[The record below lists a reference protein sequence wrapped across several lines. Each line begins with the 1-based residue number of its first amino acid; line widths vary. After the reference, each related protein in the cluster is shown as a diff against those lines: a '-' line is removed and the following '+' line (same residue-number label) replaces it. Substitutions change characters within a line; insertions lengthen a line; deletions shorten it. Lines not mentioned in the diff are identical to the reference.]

1 MIYYMELNGSDD
13 AVKSF
18 KESVHTNGV
27 LDFDKIIERK
37 SRITAEHEKEFQQ
50 HILSDIYNDAYNH
63 VYFDREKSESQIAWG
78 TNSNV
83 LDSVDIGKRVYFV
96 YDGQYPATD
105 VFDTLENKAKE
116 FNVGLSLEPVSLKE
130 KYYIYSVDTEVKEMR
145 NFAREKKLED
155 YTVPVNI
162 EPGMAKVIVK
172 SLTEDDGRYKYDV
185 AAGYEIDLGHKK
197 TIFLDKPNPQ
207 ISSKDFEY
215 GGYEVVPV
223 VEKKE
228 VPLEDVNRDRSFNE
242 KYHGLHIYARP
253 DVIVRYVEN
262 RGMYTEKTSMISI
275 KDAIKLINQRKKE
288 RQYYRQ
294 IKKVP
299 ENSIYNQYS
308 DKQKGLLKAAEMYLL
323 YNKDIESVYAL
334 DRSITGDRKLANSV
348 LNSFL
353 ADAKSLGFGIR
364 KELPDLRNEN
374 QQENQRQG
382 IKR

>member
-13 AVKSF
+13 KVKFF
-18 KESVHTNGV
+18 KDSIYTNGV
-27 LDFDKIIERK
+27 FDFNKVIDKK
-37 SRITAEHEKEFQQ
+37 SCITAEHEKEFQQ

-63 VYFDREKSESQIAWG
+63 VYFDREKAESQIAWG
-78 TNSNV
+78 TDSNV
-83 LDSVDIGKRVYFV
+83 LDSVDVGNRIYFV
-96 YDGQYPATD
+96 YDGKYPATD
-105 VFDTLENKAKE
+105 VFDTLKNKAKE
-116 FNVGLSLEPVSLKE
+116 SDIELSFESFSLKD
-130 KYYIYSVDTEVKEMR
+130 KYYIYSVDTEIKEMR
-145 NFAREKKLED
+145 KFAREKKLES
-155 YTVPVNI
+155 YTVSVNV
-162 EPGMAKVIVK
+162 EPGMAKVISK
-172 SLTEDDGRYKYDV
+172 SITEEDGRYKYDV

-207 ISSKDFEY
+207 LWSKDFEF

-223 VEKKE
+223 VKNEE
-228 VPLEDVNRDRSFNE
+228 VSLEDANRDRSFNE
-242 KYHGLHIYARP
+242 KYHGIHIYARP
-253 DVIVRYVEN
+253 DVTVRYVEN
-262 RGMYTEKTSMISI
+262 RGMYTEKTSMISV

-294 IKKVP
+294 IKNVP

-353 ADAKSLGFGIR
+353 EDAKSLGFGIR